1 MKRLLSI
8 TIVFSV
14 LLTGCASDAAIQ
26 TSITTENTVITR
38 ESEKSLSDETITV
51 ELSDKVVDPNSFDS
65 VSDAD
70 ALEYLDDC
78 VYATLEEEL
87 ASDDLQVV
95 NVNAIYVSQEYIDEL
110 EYNSQSNIYFGYTL
124 DDIEAQLGDE
134 PYIFTVDENGSTVV
148 QIAEAYD
155 NSYNEIIRNVAVG
168 TGVILVCVTVA
179 VVSGGAIAIA
189 GPSATAGMYL
199 VNTIFVFAAE
209 KSVEGALLGGAI
221 CGLSSG
227 IITGCQTGDFQEALD
242 AGLYAASEGY
252 MWGAIF
258 GAAEGGIE
266 GYISAPSWMKT
277 AGGHPTWLDS
287 ETDIAASLGAKEQV
301 TYLNGEEVPFGTT
314 GATRPD
320 GVIYNAD
327 GTITAIEVKNYD
339 LENNLYNLST
349 ELQRQIGQRVVDL
362 PAGSTQEIY
371 LDIRG
376 RGYTMEFLEGTVKP
390 YLTEA
395 LSGVYP
401 DIPIVFYGA

>member
-1 MKRLLSI
+1 MRKILS
-8 TIVFSV
+8 VALVLSV
-14 LLTGCASDAAIQ
+14 LLTGCAADAASQ
-26 TSITTENTVITR
+26 TSVITENSLSTNDTG
-38 ESEKSLSDETITV
+38 ESISDETITV
-51 ELSDKVVDPNSFDS
+51 ELSNKVVDPDNFDS
-65 VSDAD
+65 ISDPA
-70 ALEYLDDC
+70 ALDYLDDC

-95 NVNAIYVSQEYIDEL
+95 NVNAIYISQEYIDEL

-124 DDIEAQLGDE
+124 DEIEAQLGDE
-134 PYIFTVDENGSTVV
+134 PYIFTVGEDGSTVV

-189 GPSATAGMYL
+189 GPGATAGMYL

-209 KSVEGALLGGAI
+209 KSIEGALLGGAI

-266 GYISAPSWMKT
+266 GFVSAPAWMKT
-277 AGGHPTWLDS
+277 SGGHPTWLDS
-287 ETDIAASLGAKEQV
+287 EADIAKSLGAQEQV
-301 TYLNGEEVPFGTT
+301 SFLGGEEVPFGTT